1 MFQSPSKNQLI
12 QRPGNTMNTGARG
25 TRTLQGGSPDASP
38 MHQGLKSP
46 SKAGTLR
53 KRLLSPKRSDHH
65 HHHDDHH
72 HHGHVELKSPTSI
85 SMKNSY
91 IIKNADPSFETYYNT
106 MKKRSKVLS
115 SLPAIPE
122 SAATIQAPN
131 RSDGVRT

>member
-12 QRPGNTMNTGARG
+12 QRPGTTMNTGARG
-25 TRTLQGGSPDASP
+25 TRTLQGGSPDVSP

-53 KRLLSPKRSDHH
+53 KRLLSPKRGDHH
-65 HHHDDHH
+65 HHHDDH
-72 HHGHVELKSPTSI
+72 GQVELKSPTSI